1 MATNDK
7 TVRETTLEE
16 IKEKIKENL
25 KEENLRRAKES
36 SWEWYESVPGVIQAI
51 NTADD
56 LNSNQSKPAT
66 APQKPSQPSAK
77 EALAVYKTL
86 SEKEWQQYFNLL
98 DTKKLSQDQ
107 TEKLRTYL
115 RESAEKEPYLRRL
128 VRETIQHGKPI
139 TFSST
144 PEDWEAL
151 KKSNAAGDADWTANL
166 LSTVHVPGPITC
178 ICVEFV

>member
-7 TVRETTLEE
+7 TARETTLEE

-36 SWEWYESVPGVIQAI
+36 SWEWYESVHGAIQAI

-56 LNSNQSKPAT
+56 LNSQSKPAT

-86 SEKEWQQYFNLL
+86 SEKEWQQYFGLL
-98 DTKKLSQDQ
+98 DTKNLGQDLSEQ
-107 TEKLRTYL
+107 LRKRRKRTLFASFGARNHSTRQAHYL
-115 RESAEKEPYLRRL
+115 FLNARRL
-128 VRETIQHGKPI
+128 ERIKKDECRGCCSLFNQTYSFI
-139 TFSST
+139 TGPHSFRHS
-144 PEDWEAL
+144 
-151 KKSNAAGDADWTANL
+151 
-166 LSTVHVPGPITC
+166 LS
-178 ICVEFV
+178 